1 MEWSFIIGMLVTGLL
16 LVFIEIIFVPGT
28 TFIGVIGFIISS
40 IAVYFAFKKGD
51 TEGLITLGATATIMV
66 VLLVIG
72 FKSGIWMRYSLK
84 ETITGRVNE
93 SKEGIIKTGDEG
105 KALSDLRPMGKAEIN
120 DQLVEVRTL
129 GNFCD
134 TGTDVKVIK
143 VDNNKIYVEPKS

>member
-28 TFIGVIGFIISS
+28 TFIGVVGFIISS

-51 TEGLITLGATATIMV
+51 TEGLITLGTTATIMV
-66 VLLVIG
+66 VLLIIG

-93 SKEGIIKTGDEG
+93 SKEDLIKAGDEG

-134 TGTDVKVIK
+134 AGTSIKVIK
-143 VDNNKIYVEPKS
+143 VDNNKIYVEPKT